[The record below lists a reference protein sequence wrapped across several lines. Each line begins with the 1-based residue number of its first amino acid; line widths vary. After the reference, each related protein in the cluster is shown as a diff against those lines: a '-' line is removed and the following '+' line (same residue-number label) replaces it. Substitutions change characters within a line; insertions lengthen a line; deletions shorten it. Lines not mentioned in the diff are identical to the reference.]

1 MTENIQGATMKT
13 AGRKAS
19 KADIVD
25 VIDPK
30 LDQLKIN
37 GAMALMR
44 SDATEVVLVQAQ
56 HDSHVRAV
64 ALQLGYQLPADC
76 TDPDLIQRDI
86 SANMRRS
93 VEACLEVG
101 RGLGVLKVACQHGN
115 FMARLDV
122 LSIEPRVAQRFI
134 ASASRFSNAATSPLL
149 KAIGNQS
156 KLFEMLVLDDDQIE
170 ELQLTGQTGELKLDD
185 IASMSVKELRA
196 NLREARKEKMSVDHR
211 LGNLNTRNQKLEDS
225 LFRIQKESTDERLL
239 GLRKEATAIM
249 NDALGAVRGGLRQAL
264 VALRD
269 HPGEEPSSLF
279 MAGLVGQVQYDLTA
293 LREEFGLPDV
303 STAADAQLIAEMA
316 QWAKD

>member
-1 MTENIQGATMKT
+1 M
-13 AGRKAS
+13 GRKTEI
-19 KADIVD
+19 KQLPADMPEILPSRELRIVAAQGD
-25 VIDPK
+25 
-30 LDQLKIN
+30 L
-37 GAMALMR
+37 
-44 SDATEVVLVQAQ
+44 VLVQAQ

-101 RGLGVLKVACQHGN
+101 RGLGVLKVACGHGN

-122 LSIEPRVAQRFI
+122 LGVDVNVAGKFMQAAR
-134 ASASRFSNAATSPLL
+134 RFSNSFSTTNLA
-149 KAIGNQS
+149 KAIGNQT
-156 KLFEMLVLDDDQIE
+156 KLFEMLVLDDEQIE
-170 ELQLTGQTGELKLDD
+170 ELELTGQTGELKLDD

-196 NLREARKEKMSVDHR
+196 GLREARKVKLSDDHVATQ
-211 LGNLNTRNQKLEDS
+211 LNNRNAKLEIS
-225 LFRIQKESTDERLL
+225 LLRIQKEAPDERLL

-249 NDALGAVRGGLRQAL
+249 NDALGAVRGGMRQAL
-264 VALRD
+264 IALRD
-269 HPGEEPSSLF
+269 HPSEETGSLF
-279 MAGLVGQVQYDLTA
+279 MAGLVGQLQYDLSA

-303 STAADAQLIAEMA
+303 STAADKQLIAEMA

>member
-1 MTENIQGATMKT
+1 MKT
-13 AGRKAS
+13 AGRKPS

-30 LDQLKIN
+30 LDQPKIN

-44 SDATEVVLVQAQ
+44 ADATEVVLVQAQ

-101 RGLGVLKVACQHGN
+101 RGLAVLKVACGHGH

-122 LSIEPRVAQRFI
+122 LGIEESVARRFTQ
-134 ASASRFSNAATSPLL
+134 AAGKFSNRASTHVL
-149 KAIGNQS
+149 KAIGNQT
-156 KLFEMLVLDDDQIE
+156 KLFEMLILDDEQIE
-170 ELQLTGQTGELKLDD
+170 ELELTGQTGELKLDD

-196 NLREARKEKMSVDHR
+196 NLREARSEKMSVDHR
-211 LGNLNTRNQKLEDS
+211 LGNVNARNQKLEDS
-225 LFRIQKESTDERLL
+225 LFRIQKEAPDERLL

-249 NDALGAVRGGLRQAL
+249 NDALGAVRGGMRQAL

-269 HPGEEPSSLF
+269 HPGEEASSLF
-279 MAGLVGQVQYDLTA
+279 MAGLVGQVQYDLSA

-303 STAADAQLIAEMA
+303 STAADTQLIAEMA
-316 QWAKD
+316 QWSAEK